1 MKKLLFILS
10 TAIFMFACEKNPLLV
25 ENWDTPY
32 QVPPFAQIKTK
43 HFKPAILEG
52 MKLQKEEIQ
61 AIIDNPDAPTFENV
75 ILAME
80 NSGYILNRAFYIF
93 EAFTSSD
100 CSDEIAALEEELSP
114 IISKHADE
122 IVMNEALFAKV
133 KVVYDNEYD
142 NLQGEEKVLL
152 KKKYDSFVRGGA
164 LLNAEDK
171 AKLSEINSELATLAT
186 QYGSNVLK
194 ELNAFE
200 LVVENVDDLA
210 GLPQNMIENAAK
222 AAKEKGKKGY
232 IFTCDRTVYE
242 PFMTYCANREFREKM
257 FYGYT
262 HKGDNNNETD
272 NKAIV
277 QKIASLSY
285 QKAKLLGYNNSA
297 DYILDDCMAKN
308 GKTVFDFLATVWN
321 PTLKAVEKE
330 AAEREEMLRKDIPDA
345 KLMPYDWWYYSEKV
359 RQEKYAF
366 DEQVVSEYL
375 VFDNVMQGA
384 FDVAGKLYGVT
395 FTEIDIPKYN
405 PEATGYLVKDAEGNN
420 LAIFYT
426 DPFTRST
433 KRGGAWMSIFREEKG
448 YPEDRVIPIVF
459 NVCNYTKGSNGKP
472 ALLSLDEA
480 ETVFHEFGHALHGM
494 LTKVKY
500 ESLAG
505 TNVKRDFVE
514 LPSQIMENWCFA
526 PEVMKSYAKHYKTGE
541 VIPDEFIAKIQ
552 DVSKF
557 NQGFTTC
564 ELTAAALLDM
574 YWCSLETADLQD
586 VNAFEN
592 DVLKKINMTP
602 YIVPRYRS
610 TYFTHVFGG
619 GYAAGYYG
627 YLWAEVLD
635 SDAFAAFVES
645 GNLFNP
651 ELAKKFK
658 ENILEKGGTEDPSVL
673 YRNFRGKDADA
684 KYLLEKRGLK

>member
-1 MKKLLFILS
+1 M
-10 TAIFMFACEKNPLLV
+10 FMFACEKNPLLV
-25 ENWDTPY
+25 EKWDTPY
-32 QVPPFAQIKTK
+32 EIPPFDQIKTK

-61 AIIDNPDAPTFENV
+61 AIIDNPDAPTFENT

-80 NSGYILNRAFYIF
+80 NSGHILNRAYYIF
-93 EAFTSSD
+93 SAFTSSD
-100 CSDEIAALEEELSP
+100 CTEEIATLEEELSP
-114 IISKHADE
+114 LLAKHADE
-122 IVMNEALFAKV
+122 ISMNEALFAKV
-133 KVVYDNEYD
+133 KTVYNDEY
-142 NLQGEEKVLL
+142 NQLQGEDRVLL
-152 KKKYDSFVRGGA
+152 KKKYDGFVRGGA
-164 LLNAEDK
+164 LLNAEEK
-171 AKLSEINSELATLAT
+171 AKLSEINAELASLAT
-186 QYGSNVLK
+186 KYGNNVLA

-200 LVVENVDDLA
+200 FVVENADELA
-210 GLPQNMIENAAK
+210 GLPQDMIENAAT
-222 AAKEKGKKGY
+222 AAKEKGKTGY
-232 IFTCDRTVYE
+232 LFTCDRTVYE
-242 PFMTYCANREFREKM
+242 PFMTYCANRELREKM

-262 HKGDNNNETD
+262 HKADNNNEND

-277 QKIASLSY
+277 AKTASLSY
-285 QKAKLLGYNNSA
+285 QKAQLLGFNTAA

-308 GKTVFDFLATVWN
+308 GKTVFDFLATIWN
-321 PTLKAVEKE
+321 PTLKAVKKE
-330 AAEREEMLRKDIPDA
+330 AAEREDMLKKDVSGA

-366 DEQVVSEYL
+366 DEQSVSEYL
-375 VFDNVMQGA
+375 IFDNVMQGA
-384 FDVAGKLYGVT
+384 FDVAGKLYGIT
-395 FTEIDIPKYN
+395 FEKIDIPLYS
-405 PEATGYLVKDAEGNN
+405 PEASGYLVKDAEGKN
-420 LAIFYT
+420 LSIFYT

-433 KRGGAWMSIFREEKG
+433 KRGGAWMSVFREEKG
-448 YPEDRVIPIVF
+448 YPKNRVMPIVF
-459 NVCNYTKGSNGKP
+459 NVCNYTKGTNGKP

-526 PEVMKSYAKHYKTGE
+526 PEVMKLYAKHYKTGE
-541 VIPDEFIAKIQ
+541 VIPDEMIAKIQ
-552 DVSKF
+552 NVSKF

-574 YWCSLETADLQD
+574 FWYSLETSDLQD

-619 GYAAGYYG
+619 GYSAGYYG

-635 SDAFAAFVES
+635 SDAFAAFEES

-673 YRNFRGKDADA
+673 YRNFRGKDANPE
-684 KYLLEKRGLK
+684 YLLKKRGLK